1 MKIKRLDTEVKVN
14 GHDYVLHLR
23 TKNFACYRQFTKE
36 GKLVAFE
43 LFKIKTRKEEE
54 IGGVTY
60 PTRETYPSTTDFGNT
75 AWSLRWNTKNEEIQ
89 ERLNNL
95 QQEYDEEL
103 RSTKE

>member
-1 MKIKRLDTEVKVN
+1 MKIKRLDTEIKAN
-14 GHDYVLHLR
+14 GHNYVLHLR

-43 LFKIKTRKEEE
+43 LFRVKFRKEEN

-89 ERLNNL
+89 NRLNKL
-95 QQEYDEEL
+95 QKEYDEEF
-103 RSTKE
+103 RTIKE

>member
-36 GKLVAFE
+36 GNLVAFE
-43 LFKIKTRKEEE
+43 LFRVKIRKEET

-75 AWSLRWNTKNEEIQ
+75 AWSLMKSTSARTIQ
-89 ERLNNL
+89 ERLNKL

-103 RSTKE
+103 RTIKG